1 MFKIIIPFLLKGKFS
16 YNSTLQTSD
25 KFTHFCNTLLST
37 YNKKGLNMEKIV
49 DIIEAMAHE
58 KNISLDSA
66 VDAFKEALIKTAKRC
81 TSYSS
86 DFKATVDMDVRDYH
100 IEQIITVVKDNDERV
115 EDMPDAVITLVK
127 AQEEYG
133 TDIELGDELRSDFIL
148 EEHGRTASHNLYR
161 ELQYHIQRQVEQD
174 LFEKYREKV
183 GMVMF
188 GTVNRIDDKENT
200 FIEIGELK
208 GILSQRNRIKGEKFK
223 IGDTVKA
230 LLRYVSIDPEFG
242 MFLELTRTSPKFL
255 EKLMEK
261 EVPEIGDESIEIVAT
276 SRIPG
281 QRAKIALK
289 TDFPNID
296 PIGAAV
302 GVKGVR
308 INAVS
313 NELNG
318 ENIDCIDYSPIP
330 EVFITRSLSPAIIQ
344 SLKITNKKEK
354 KVLVNITSDQKAK
367 AIGRSGINIRLAS
380 MLTGYTIE
388 LNEIEGVTDRTGE
401 GSGKSPSEAE
411 KTTNT
416 DALADLFK

>member
-1 MFKIIIPFLLKGKFS
+1 
-16 YNSTLQTSD
+16 
-25 KFTHFCNTLLST
+25 
-37 YNKKGLNMEKIV
+37 MEKIV

-58 KNISLDSA
+58 KNISLESA

-81 TSYSS
+81 TTYTSH
-86 DFKATVDMDVRDYH
+86 FEATVDMVGRDYSV
-100 IEQIITVVKDNDERV
+100 EQIVIIAKDNDERF
-115 EDMPDAVITLVK
+115 ETEADAVISL
-127 AQEEYG
+127 EEAHELYG
-133 TDIELGDELRSDFIL
+133 SDLELGDELRSPFIL
-148 EEHGRTASHNLYR
+148 EEHGRTASFNLFK

-183 GMVMF
+183 GQVMI
-188 GTVNRIDDKENT
+188 GTVNRVDEQENT

-208 GILSQRNRIKGEKFK
+208 GLLSQRNRIKGEKFK
-223 IGDTVKA
+223 RGDTVKA
-230 LLRYVSIDPEFG
+230 LLRYVSIDPEMG

-261 EVPEIGDESIEIVAT
+261 EVPEIADESVIIVSSA
-276 SRIPG
+276 RIPG
-281 QRAKIALK
+281 QRAKLALK

-296 PIGAAV
+296 PIGASV

-313 NELNG
+313 AELDG
-318 ENIDCIDYSPIP
+318 ENIDCIDHSPIP
-330 EVFITRSLSPAIIQ
+330 EVFITRSLSPAIVQ
-344 SLKITNKKEK
+344 SVKITSTTDK
-354 KVLVNITSDQKAK
+354 KVMVNITSDQKAK
-367 AIGRSGINIRLAS
+367 AIGKSGINIRLAS

-388 LNEIEGVTDRTGE
+388 LNEIEGITDNSKDNYGN
-401 GSGKSPSEAE
+401 KNSEIE

>member
-1 MFKIIIPFLLKGKFS
+1 MPLFIQLTKSRKIVTHKFIFEELKKDSIKKDIP
-16 YNSTLQTSD
+16 
-25 KFTHFCNTLLST
+25 
-37 YNKKGLNMEKIV
+37 MEKIV

-58 KNISLDSA
+58 KNISLESA
-66 VDAFKEALIKTAKRC
+66 VDAFKEALVKTAKRC
-81 TSYSS
+81 TTYTSH
-86 DFKATVDMDVRDYH
+86 FEATVDMDRRDYTV
-100 IEQIITVVKDNDERV
+100 EQIVIIAKDNDERFDT
-115 EDMPDAVITLVK
+115 EPDAVISL
-127 AQEEYG
+127 EEAHELYG
-133 TDIELGDELRSDFIL
+133 SDLELGDELRSPFVL
-148 EEHGRTASHNLYR
+148 EEHGRTASFNLFK
-161 ELQYHIQRQVEQD
+161 ELQYHIQRQVEQE

-183 GMVMF
+183 GQVMI

-208 GILSQRNRIKGEKFK
+208 GLLSQRNRIKGEKFK
-223 IGDTVKA
+223 RGDTVKA
-230 LLRYVSIDPEFG
+230 LLRYVSIDPEMG

-261 EVPEIGDESIEIVAT
+261 EVPEIGDDSVQIMSSA
-276 SRIPG
+276 RIPG
-281 QRAKIALK
+281 QRAKLALK
-289 TDFPNID
+289 TDFLNID

-313 NELNG
+313 SELHG
-318 ENIDCIDYSPIP
+318 ENIDCVDFSPIP
-330 EVFITRSLSPAIIQ
+330 EVFITRALSPAIVQ
-344 SLKITNKKEK
+344 SVKITSAKDK
-354 KVLVNITSDQKAK
+354 KVIINITNDQKAK

-388 LNEIEGVTDRTGE
+388 LNEIEGITDRGRDNSNNSHAE
-401 GSGKSPSEAE
+401 VE

>member
-1 MFKIIIPFLLKGKFS
+1 
-16 YNSTLQTSD
+16 
-25 KFTHFCNTLLST
+25 
-37 YNKKGLNMEKIV
+37 MEKIV

-58 KNISLDSA
+58 KNISLESA
-66 VDAFKEALIKTAKRC
+66 VDAFKEALVKTAKRC
-81 TSYSS
+81 TSYTSH
-86 DFKATVDMDVRDYH
+86 FEATVDMDRRDYAV
-100 IEQIITVVKDNDERV
+100 EQVIIIAKDNDERF
-115 EDMPDAVITLVK
+115 ETDPDAVITL
-127 AQEEYG
+127 EEAHEQYG
-133 TDIELGDELRSDFIL
+133 SDLELGDELRSDFIL
-148 EEHGRTASHNLYR
+148 EDHGRTASFNLFK

-183 GMVMF
+183 GSVMI
-188 GTVNRIDDKENT
+188 GTVNRIDDNDNT

-223 IGDTVKA
+223 RGDTVKA
-230 LLRYVSIDPEFG
+230 LLRYVSIDPEMG
-242 MFLELTRTSPKFL
+242 MFLELTRTAPKFL

-261 EVPEIGDESIEIVAT
+261 EVPEIADESVLIMSA

-281 QRAKIALK
+281 QRAKLALK

-302 GVKGVR
+302 GVKGIR

-313 NELNG
+313 SELNG
-318 ENIDCIDYSPIP
+318 ENIDCVEYSPIP
-330 EVFITRSLSPAIIQ
+330 EVFITRSLSPAIVQ
-344 SLKITNKKEK
+344 SVKVLKGDEK
-354 KVLVNITSDQKAK
+354 KAIVNITNDQKAK
-367 AIGRSGINIRLAS
+367 AIGKSGINIRLAS

-388 LNEIEGVTDRTGE
+388 LNEIEGITDRGNE
-401 GSGKSPSEAE
+401 GSGNASSEIE

>member
-1 MFKIIIPFLLKGKFS
+1 
-16 YNSTLQTSD
+16 
-25 KFTHFCNTLLST
+25 
-37 YNKKGLNMEKIV
+37 MEKIV

-58 KNISLDSA
+58 KNISLESA
-66 VDAFKEALIKTAKRC
+66 VDAFKEALVKTAKRC
-81 TSYSS
+81 TTYTSH
-86 DFKATVDMDVRDYH
+86 FEATVDMDRRDYNV
-100 IEQIITVVKDNDERV
+100 EQIILIAKDGDERFTT
-115 EDMPDAVITLVK
+115 EPDAVINL
-127 AQEEYG
+127 EEAHEVYG
-133 TDIELGDELRSDFIL
+133 SDLELGDELRSPFIL
-148 EEHGRTASHNLYR
+148 EDHGRTASFNLFK
-161 ELQYHIQRQVEQD
+161 ELQYHIQRQVEQE

-183 GMVMF
+183 GQVMI
-188 GTVNRIDDKENT
+188 GTVNRVDDQENT

-208 GILSQRNRIKGEKFK
+208 GLLSQRNRIKGEKFK
-223 IGDTVKA
+223 RGDTVKA
-230 LLRYVSIDPEFG
+230 LLRYVSIDPEMG

-261 EVPEIGDESIEIVAT
+261 EVPEIGDDSVQIMSSA
-276 SRIPG
+276 RIPG
-281 QRAKIALK
+281 QRAKLALK

-313 NELNG
+313 AELSN
-318 ENIDCIDYSPIP
+318 ENIDCVDYSPIP
-330 EVFITRSLSPAIIQ
+330 EVFITRALSPAIVQ
-344 SLKITNKKEK
+344 SIKITSNTDKKA
-354 KVLVNITSDQKAK
+354 VVNITNDQKAK

-388 LNEIEGVTDRTGE
+388 LNEIAGVTDRTGE
-401 GSGKSPSEAE
+401 SSGKSPAEIE

>member
-1 MFKIIIPFLLKGKFS
+1 
-16 YNSTLQTSD
+16 
-25 KFTHFCNTLLST
+25 
-37 YNKKGLNMEKIV
+37 MEKIV

-58 KNISLDSA
+58 KNITIESA
-66 VDAFKEALIKTAKRC
+66 VDAFKEALVKTAKRC
-81 TSYSS
+81 TTYTSH
-86 DFKATVDMDVRDYH
+86 FEVTVDMDIKDYSV
-100 IEQIITVVKDNDERV
+100 EQVITVVENSDEKL
-115 EDMPDAVITLVK
+115 ETEPDAVITLEE

-133 TDIELGDELRSDFIL
+133 SDIELGDELRSEFIL
-148 EEHGRTASHNLYR
+148 EDHGRTASYNLFK

-183 GMVMF
+183 GSVMI
-188 GTVNRIDDKENT
+188 GTVNRVDDNENT

-223 IGDTVKA
+223 RGDTVKA
-230 LLRYVSIDPEFG
+230 LLRYVTIDPEMG

-261 EVPEIGDESIEIVAT
+261 EVPEIGDASVTIMAA

-281 QRAKIALK
+281 QRAKLALK

-302 GVKGVR
+302 GAKGVR

-313 NELNG
+313 GELSD
-318 ENIDCIDYSPIP
+318 ENIDCVEYSPIP
-330 EVFITRSLSPAIIQ
+330 EVFITRALAPAIVQ
-344 SLKITNKKEK
+344 SIKITSTTEK
-354 KVLVNITSDQKAK
+354 KATINITNDQKAK
-367 AIGRSGINIRLAS
+367 AIGKSGINIRLAS
-380 MLTGYTIE
+380 MLTGYTLE
-388 LNEIEGVTDRTGE
+388 LNEIEGISERSSD
-401 GSGKSPSEAE
+401 SSNSSPEIE

>member
-1 MFKIIIPFLLKGKFS
+1 MLFNMFYKIKDI
-16 YNSTLQTSD
+16 
-25 KFTHFCNTLLST
+25 
-37 YNKKGLNMEKIV
+37 NMEKIV

-58 KNISLDSA
+58 KNITLESA

-81 TSYSS
+81 TTYSS
-86 DFKATVDMDVRDYH
+86 HFEATVDMDIKDYSV
-100 IEQIITVVKDNDERV
+100 EQVITIVKDDDERF
-115 EDMPDAVITLVK
+115 ETDPDAVISLEE

-133 TDIELGDELRSDFIL
+133 SDLELGDELRSAFIL
-148 EEHGRTASHNLYR
+148 EDHGRTASFNLFK

-183 GMVMF
+183 GSVMI
-188 GTVNRIDDKENT
+188 GTVNRVDDDENT
-200 FIEIGELK
+200 FVEIGELK

-223 IGDTVKA
+223 RGDTVKA
-230 LLRYVSIDPEFG
+230 LLRYVTIDPEMG

-261 EVPEIGDESIEIVAT
+261 EVPEIGDESVLIMAA

-281 QRAKIALK
+281 QRAKLALK

-313 NELNG
+313 AELSD
-318 ENIDCIDYSPIP
+318 ENIDCVEYSPIP
-330 EVFITRSLSPAIIQ
+330 EVFITRALAPAIVQ
-344 SLKITNKKEK
+344 SVKITSTTDKKASI
-354 KVLVNITSDQKAK
+354 NITNDQKAK
-367 AIGRSGINIRLAS
+367 AIGKSGINIRLAS
-380 MLTGYTIE
+380 MLTGYTLE
-388 LNEIEGVTDRTGE
+388 LNDIEGI
-401 GSGKSPSEAE
+401 SERSSDSTNAPAEIE

>member
-1 MFKIIIPFLLKGKFS
+1 
-16 YNSTLQTSD
+16 
-25 KFTHFCNTLLST
+25 
-37 YNKKGLNMEKIV
+37 MEKIV

-58 KNISLDSA
+58 KNITLESA
-66 VDAFKEALIKTAKRC
+66 IDAFKEALVKTAKRC
-81 TSYSS
+81 TTYSS
-86 DFKATVDMDVRDYH
+86 HFEATVDMDRKDYSV
-100 IEQIITVVKDNDERV
+100 EQVIIIVKDNDERFQT
-115 EDMPDAVITLVK
+115 DPDAVISLEE

-133 TDIELGDELRSDFIL
+133 ADLELGDELRSAFIL
-148 EEHGRTASHNLYR
+148 EDHGRTASYNLFK

-183 GMVMF
+183 GTVMI
-188 GTVNRIDDKENT
+188 GTVNRVDDDENT

-223 IGDTVKA
+223 RGDTVKA
-230 LLRYVSIDPEFG
+230 LLRYVTIDPEMG

-261 EVPEIGDESIEIVAT
+261 EVPEIGDESVLIMAA

-281 QRAKIALK
+281 QRAKLALK
-289 TDFPNID
+289 TDYPNID

-313 NELNG
+313 AELSD
-318 ENIDCIDYSPIP
+318 ENIDCVEYSPIP
-330 EVFITRSLSPAIIQ
+330 EVFITRALAPAIVQ
-344 SLKITNKKEK
+344 SVKITSATEK
-354 KVLVNITSDQKAK
+354 KASINITNDQKAK
-367 AIGRSGINIRLAS
+367 AIGKSGINIRLAS
-380 MLTGYTIE
+380 MLTGYTLE
-388 LNEIEGVTDRTGE
+388 LNEIEGISERSSD
-401 GSGKSPSEAE
+401 SSNSPAEIE

>member
-1 MFKIIIPFLLKGKFS
+1 
-16 YNSTLQTSD
+16 
-25 KFTHFCNTLLST
+25 
-37 YNKKGLNMEKIV
+37 MEKIV

-58 KNISLDSA
+58 KNISLESA
-66 VDAFKEALIKTAKRC
+66 VGAFKEALIKTAKRC
-81 TSYSS
+81 TSFSS
-86 DFKATVDMDVRDYH
+86 DFKVTVDMDIKDYH
-100 IEQIITVVKDNDERV
+100 VEQIITVVKDDDERIN
-115 EDMPDAVITLVK
+115 DIPDAVIALSK

-133 TDIELGDELRSDFIL
+133 SDIELGDELRSDFIL
-148 EEHGRTASHNLYR
+148 ETHGRTASHNLFR

-174 LFEKYREKV
+174 LFEKYRDKV
-183 GMVMF
+183 GRVMF

-261 EVPEIGDESIEIVAT
+261 EVPEISDGSIEIVAT
-276 SRIPG
+276 ARIPG

-313 NELNG
+313 NELDG

-330 EVFITRSLSPAIIQ
+330 EVFITRALSPAIIQ
-344 SLKITNKKEK
+344 SLKITDKKEK
-354 KVLVNITSDQKAK
+354 KVLINITS
-367 AIGRSGINIRLAS
+367 
-380 MLTGYTIE
+380 
-388 LNEIEGVTDRTGE
+388 
-401 GSGKSPSEAE
+401 
-411 KTTNT
+411 
-416 DALADLFK
+416 

>member
-1 MFKIIIPFLLKGKFS
+1 MLCLKILYLFFLKVSLAIIQL
-16 YNSTLQTSD
+16 YATTD
-25 KFTHFCNTLLST
+25 KFTRFSNTLLSL
-37 YNKKGLNMEKIV
+37 NIKGLNMEKIV

-58 KNISLDSA
+58 KNISLESA
-66 VDAFKEALIKTAKRC
+66 IDAFKEALIKTAKRC
-81 TSYSS
+81 TTRTSN
-86 DFKATVDMDVRDYH
+86 FEATVDMDKKDYRVQ
-100 IEQIITVVKDNDERV
+100 QIITVAKKSDERF
-115 EDMPDAVITLVK
+115 EKEPDSVISLEE

-133 TDIELGDELRSDFIL
+133 ADIELGDELRSEFVL
-148 EEHGRTASHNLYR
+148 EEHGRTASYNLFK
-161 ELQYHIQRQVEQD
+161 ELQYHIQRRVEQD

-183 GMVMF
+183 GTIMI

-223 IGDTVKA
+223 LGDTVKT
-230 LLRYVSIDPEFG
+230 LLRYVSIDPEMG
-242 MFLELTRTSPKFL
+242 MFLELTRTAPKFL

-261 EVPEIGDESIEIVAT
+261 EVPEIADNTVEIIAS

-281 QRAKIALK
+281 QRAKLALK
-289 TDFPNID
+289 TDYSNVD

-313 NELNG
+313 SELSG
-318 ENIDCIDYSPIP
+318 ENIDCVEHSPIP
-330 EVFITRSLSPAIIQ
+330 EVFITRALSPAIVQ
-344 SLKITNKKEK
+344 SIKITDTKNKKA
-354 KVLVNITSDQKAK
+354 LVNITNDQKAK
-367 AIGRSGINIRLAS
+367 AIGKSGINIRLAS

-388 LNEIEGVTDRTGE
+388 LNEIEGISQRSSNSSSSHEV
-401 GSGKSPSEAE
+401 E